1 MASLL
6 LQVKPLWGMSSTP
19 MQRIAVPPDYA
30 DGFGKP
36 RVAKSG
42 KPLPSPRLLTQE

>member
-1 MASLL
+1 MASLP

-19 MQRIAVPPDYA
+19 MQRIALPDYA

-42 KPLPSPRLLTQE
+42 KPLPSPRFLTQE